1 MGGLVGHSKECIFSS
16 DCMWKPLGRDRTWW
30 ISRDHCGFSAENGE
44 GSSERILWT
53 FIFLHHKR
61 KQIVAWAR
69 IRLSHL
75 IVYLNIWSVDLGG
88 NCCCFGS
95 YWSFTKCTHVCYI
108 WWMSW
113 TLINVTLFDTFT
125 HFSSLLSA
133 MFFLRFL
140 ISLCLTYIR
149 NHFPRER
156 FFFL

>member
-16 DCMWKPLGRDRTWW
+16 DCKWKPLGRDRTWW

-75 IVYLNIWSVDLGG
+75 IVYLNIWSVDLGVDSALDHIG
-88 NCCCFGS
+88 LLLNAHT
-95 YWSFTKCTHVCYI
+95 YAI
-108 WWMSW
+108 
-113 TLINVTLFDTFT
+113 FDE
-125 HFSSLLSA
+125 
-133 MFFLRFL
+133 
-140 ISLCLTYIR
+140 CL
-149 NHFPRER
+149 E
-156 FFFL
+156 L